1 MNKLITYLF
10 FSFFLINCAQASIEC
25 NFQIDR
31 LFEAKSGK
39 FNKGKI
45 YDDEKNQRFTIKNLN
60 KLSNKTYAGIL
71 NGAGHIN
78 RNVTVIETDRIVSIS
93 QSDAH
98 NSELFA
104 HYTIFKNQKKNNK
117 FMSSMYQVY
126 PSNWGFGAIYLYYG
140 YCNINK
146 WQYMEKSL
154 KIGKMIYL
162 KI

>member
-31 LFEAKSGK
+31 LYEAKSGK

-60 KLSNKTYAGIL
+60 KLSNKTYVGIL

-104 HYTIFKNQKKNNK
+104 HYTIFKNQKKK
-117 FMSSMYQVY
+117 
-126 PSNWGFGAIYLYYG
+126 
-140 YCNINK
+140 
-146 WQYMEKSL
+146 
-154 KIGKMIYL
+154 
-162 KI
+162 